1 MVNIQNM
8 YNAVHIFK
16 KCTIYISL
24 CQPDKFTILPV
35 KYKPIKPICIYVKV
49 RRVDLENCD
58 S

>member
-1 MVNIQNM
+1 M